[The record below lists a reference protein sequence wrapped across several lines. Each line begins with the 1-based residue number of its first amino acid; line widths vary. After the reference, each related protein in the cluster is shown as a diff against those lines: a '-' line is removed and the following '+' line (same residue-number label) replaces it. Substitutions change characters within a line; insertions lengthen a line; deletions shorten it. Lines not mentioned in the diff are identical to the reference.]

1 MGGPERRAPAPL
13 ARGSVSLRLYPCGDA
28 APPGVVDEL
37 RRQAALA
44 SAHGWDGV
52 MTSEHHGGFAGYL
65 PNPLQLAGWLLD
77 AMPTGWAAACPL
89 LLVLRPPALVAE
101 EAAWLAAAF
110 PGRVGLGVAAG
121 ALDQDFAIMGTT
133 KDDLGPRFTTALEAL
148 ARMLVGD
155 APGALA
161 GDPAVAACAAT
172 PIPLVSAAM
181 SPGAVRRAARVGA
194 GLLFDSLAPA
204 ERCRALTDAYREA
217 GGTGPVVLI
226 RRAWIGAP
234 PRAALDAQV
243 DVYRSYAPAAAQE
256 GWDQDQLVTV
266 DDPVEVADRL
276 AAVAARV
283 GADAVNLRL
292 TVPDVPPEAV
302 REQIARLGDEV
313 VPRLRT
319 ALSAP
324 ARP

>member
-1 MGGPERRAPAPL
+1 MGGGGGRTPL
-13 ARGSVSLRLYPCGDA
+13 GRGSVSLRLYPA
-28 APPGVVDEL
+28 AGAPAAVVDEL
-37 RRQAALA
+37 RGQAALA

-121 ALDQDFAIMGTT
+121 ALEQDFTIMGTT
-133 KDDLGPRFTTALEAL
+133 KDDLGPRFASALEAL

-161 GDPAVAACAAT
+161 GDPAVAACAT
-172 PIPLVSAAM
+172 DPVPLVSAAM
-181 SPGAVRRAARVGA
+181 SPAAVRRAARVGA
-194 GLLFDSLAPA
+194 GILFDSLAPA
-204 ERCRALTDAYREA
+204 ERCRALSDAYREA

-226 RRAWIGAP
+226 RRAWVGAP
-234 PRAALDAQV
+234 HRAALDAQV
-243 DVYRSYAPAAAQE
+243 DVYRTYAAPAAQE
-256 GWDQDQLVTV
+256 GWDEDQLVAAA
-266 DDPVEVADRL
+266 DPVEVAERL
-276 AAVAARV
+276 ADVAARA

-292 TVPDVPPEAV
+292 TVPDVPAEAV
-302 REQIARLGDEV
+302 REQIARLGDDV

-319 ALSAP
+319 ALLE
-324 ARP
+324 AR